1 MNPIPETN
9 APRSITEPSLPDQP
23 SGLSVIAGSAGS
35 TLVDA
40 ALLIE
45 RIITHIDAHKDTPY
59 LREQIAL
66 AAMGAH
72 EIGPRLAKLAGIP
85 WLPNSPLTDAQR
97 SV

>member
-1 MNPIPETN
+1 MKTSKNT
-9 APRSITEPSLPDQP
+9 PDAIRVG
-23 SGLSVIAGSAGS
+23 STGGSAGS

-45 RIITHIDAHKDTPY
+45 RIITHIDAYKDTPH

-85 WLPNSPLTDAQR
+85 WLPNTPVSHGLSEAKDVAL
-97 SV
+97 